1 MPPGPA
7 RSLTVD
13 GIAAAAVELA
23 DAGGLDAVTMR
34 SVARAVG
41 SSAPGLYRYVAS
53 REELVGHMVD
63 RVSADLDHPTPSA
76 AWLED
81 LLVVTERQVALHRAH
96 PWLAAAS
103 AVPAP
108 LGPHALDHLE
118 WGLRVLAPVEVPARA
133 KMEAIAMTNGIAALF
148 AASGPVSP
156 SLFRYLAADRHPEL
170 AALAAKAD
178 PGRESDDLLRR
189 VLTGVVSAVLNPGD
203 Q

>member
-1 MPPGPA
+1 VPPGPA
-7 RSLTVD
+7 RSLTVP

-34 SVARAVG
+34 SVARAVR
-41 SSAPGLYRYVAS
+41 SSAPALYRYVAS

-63 RVSADLDHPTPSA
+63 LVSAELAHPVPSGD
-76 AWLED
+76 WLED
-81 LLVVTERQVALHRAH
+81 LLAVTEQQVALHRAH

-108 LGPHALDHLE
+108 LGPHVLDHLE
-118 WGLRVLAPVEVPARA
+118 WGLAALAPVEAPTRA
-133 KMEAIAMTNGIAALF
+133 KMEAIAMTTGIAALF

-156 SLFRYLAADRHPEL
+156 EPFRHLDGARHP
-170 AALAAKAD
+170 ALAAATN
-178 PGRESDDLLRR
+178 PGPPADDLLRR
-189 VLTGVVSAVLNPGD
+189 VLTGVLTAVL